1 MADNGLN
8 ALIQKEGWAFGI
20 TAQLYDE
27 ISNWRDEY
35 IKQHPEKAQ
44 HCLAKFTAG
53 LVYVLLPVVALIEMI
68 FRAAIALLL
77 LPGLLIP
84 GVKDS
89 DFYKKYLFA
98 PFILGTVLAAGKIV
112 EFAAA
117 SYFNIAEDGSFGKK
131 PCEVSHSE
139 GYHNF
144 LGQMFGYARSQA

>member
-8 ALIQKEGWAFGI
+8 ALVKEQTWAFSI
-20 TAQLYDE
+20 TAQLYGE
-27 ISNWRDEY
+27 ISNWRSEY

-98 PFILGTVLAAGKIV
+98 PFILGTVLTAGKIV
-112 EFAAA
+112 ESAAA
-117 SYFNIAEDGSFGKK
+117 SYFNIAEDGALGLK

-144 LGQMFGYARSQA
+144 VNQMSDYARSQA